1 LLASLGNA
9 STQKCFAFL
18 VAPSEHFAMRK
29 SGRTAAFPEGGN
41 SLVVLLSYFKMAH
54 ERALHD
60 FSMQPET

>member
-1 LLASLGNA
+1 
-9 STQKCFAFL
+9 
-18 VAPSEHFAMRK
+18 MRK